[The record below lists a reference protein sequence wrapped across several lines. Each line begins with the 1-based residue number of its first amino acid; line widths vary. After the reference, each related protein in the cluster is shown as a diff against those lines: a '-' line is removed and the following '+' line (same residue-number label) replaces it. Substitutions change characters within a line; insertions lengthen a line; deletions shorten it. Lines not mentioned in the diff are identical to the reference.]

1 MSAENYK
8 IAYQE
13 LCTSYRAI
21 DNFRTALLGLL
32 PLASLTGIF
41 LLYNNNKEIT
51 SETLRVLGSFGL
63 FGFAVTLG
71 LFLFEIYGIRKCH
84 ALIDAGKRFEELLG
98 VEGQFTLR
106 PRAVIGVINE
116 PFASGIIY
124 PAVLAAWAFVGLY
137 PICPVASG
145 VIALLLFG
153 IGFALSLWYN
163 FWLKSANGAAVRR
176 PPQPAA

>member
-1 MSAENYK
+1 MSAENHK
-8 IAYQE
+8 IVYQE

-32 PLASLTGIF
+32 PLASGAGIF
-41 LLYNNNKEIT
+41 LFYSDTETTTL
-51 SETLRVLGSFGL
+51 ETLMGPIGL

-84 ALIDAGKRFEELLG
+84 ALIDAGRRLEELLG
-98 VEGQFTLR
+98 VEGQFTRR
-106 PRAVIGVINE
+106 PREVIGFINE

-124 PAVLAAWAFVGLY
+124 PAVLAAWAFVGFY
-137 PICPVASG
+137 PVCPIASG
-145 VIALLLFG
+145 VIAFFLFG

-163 FWLKSANGAAVRR
+163 FWLKSANGATVRR
-176 PPQPAA
+176 LPPPGA